1 MIRPGVP
8 YYKDRGGS
16 FRADLYCA
24 SCGYSSR
31 NDSRTAHCS
40 IGLRLLRRVS

>member
-1 MIRPGVP
+1 MIKPGVP

-24 SCGYSSR
+24 SRGYTSR
-31 NDSRTAHCS
+31 NDSRAADGS